1 MLQAIFLNILN
12 STRFYFKMS
21 FAEKMRCFSAPLL
34 ICWEGNMFI
43 VHMNDLQCNVILWRE
58 KNCFFCHEHRSWS
71 KFLSMTF
78 TLIACSLVGEDT
90 MLGTLFCAL
99 VLLTPGA
106 NLSHPARVF
115 RFWDII
121 IILPLLATREFS
133 TSDNKIL
140 NVKRISKVL
149 LQNDAILRKLQ
160 NDVALLIFRLKIT
173 FDINW
178 MVHFELSGMM
188 WFWCKQVSEEEN
200 TKQGGSQPYNRA
212 AYEIGNIL
220 TTEIQKI
227 EGSIERAII
236 SNSNQGN
243 LTGQSKTN
251 KATSRLFTKPCH
263 FVPFFSSKSSFCMD
277 FIWKMKSS
285 LFLSETQRKHLR
297 LILLPNTFNI
307 SWQRSTTNCILYHDE
322 PIIWRRSS
330 ICGTST
336 RGFMKPSFSSR
347 TSPLWIMAVE
357 GLVAAT
363 WLTVSPSDQ
372 PDLQD
377 PSDPSDRTHWSHQAP

>member
-1 MLQAIFLNILN
+1 MLRAIFLYILN
-12 STRFYFKMS
+12 STRLYFKMS

-34 ICWEGNMFI
+34 ICWEGNMLI
-43 VHMNDLQCNVILWRE
+43 VHMNDLQWSCEE
-58 KNCFFCHEHRSWS
+58 KELFFFCREHHSWS
-71 KFLSMTF
+71 NFLSMTF

-251 KATSRLFTKPCH
+251 KATSRLFTKPCR
-263 FVPFFSSKSSFCMD
+263 FVPFFSQKVPFVW
-277 FIWKMKSS
+277 I
-285 LFLSETQRKHLR
+285 LSEKWKVPFYLKYKE
-297 LILLPNTFNI
+297 NM
-307 SWQRSTTNCILYHDE
+307 
-322 PIIWRRSS
+322 
-330 ICGTST
+330 CG
-336 RGFMKPSFSSR
+336 
-347 TSPLWIMAVE
+347 LWFASQLNVP
-357 GLVAAT
+357 AQ
-363 WLTVSPSDQ
+363 TVS
-372 PDLQD
+372 
-377 PSDPSDRTHWSHQAP
+377 

>member
-1 MLQAIFLNILN
+1 
-12 STRFYFKMS
+12 
-21 FAEKMRCFSAPLL
+21 
-34 ICWEGNMFI
+34 
-43 VHMNDLQCNVILWRE
+43 
-58 KNCFFCHEHRSWS
+58 
-71 KFLSMTF
+71 
-78 TLIACSLVGEDT
+78 
-90 MLGTLFCAL
+90 
-99 VLLTPGA
+99 
-106 NLSHPARVF
+106 
-115 RFWDII
+115 
-121 IILPLLATREFS
+121 
-133 TSDNKIL
+133 
-140 NVKRISKVL
+140 
-149 LQNDAILRKLQ
+149 
-160 NDVALLIFRLKIT
+160 
-173 FDINW
+173 

-285 LFLSETQRKHLR
+285 LFLSEIQRKHLR